1 MPTIPTSGI
10 TAMSCEEKARLA
22 TIYETATG
30 KFSEAVT
37 ELRHKIGVSAKKEY
51 ERLERAANE
60 ARLKSEQAR
69 LALEQHTA
77 AHNC

>member
-1 MPTIPTSGI
+1 M
-10 TAMSCEEKARLA
+10 KKRD
-22 TIYETATG
+22 YETATG

-37 ELRHKIGVSAKKEY
+37 DLRHKIGVSAKEEY

-69 LALEQHTA
+69 A
-77 AHNC
+77 CP